1 MWWTISPISS
11 MWPAIATSG
20 PSPDP
25 RTRATVEPT
34 VSERDLVA
42 NAAHAS
48 RNTAAGACS

>member
-1 MWWTISPISS
+1 MSPISS
-11 MWPAIATSG
+11 MCPAIASTG

-34 VSERDLVA
+34 VSDVTSSA

-48 RNTAAGACS
+48 RKTAAGACS